1 MLEVTNLA
9 KSYPT
14 PRGPLTILSNL
25 TLSLRP
31 GDAASI
37 VGPSGSGKSTLLYVL
52 GALEPPTAGTVTLDG
67 VNPFALSST
76 ELAVFRNRRVGF
88 VFQDHLLLPQCTVL
102 ENVLIPTLVGERES
116 DAPERARELL
126 DRVGL
131 ADRLDHRPGE
141 LSGGERQR
149 VSLARA
155 LIRRP
160 PLLLCDEPTGNLDR
174 AAGDVVASMLFDLHE
189 RQKTV
194 LLIVTHNIPLPAR
207 QHPNQLCMLPVYAFR
222 TVCLGREHGHD
233 RPFRRWQTGLDRSGD
248 RLARVDGP

>member
-14 PRGPLTILSNL
+14 PRGSLTILSDL

-37 VGPSGSGKSTLLYVL
+37 VGPSGSGKSTLLYLL
-52 GALEPPTAGTVTLDG
+52 GALEPPSAGTVTLDG
-67 VNPFALSST
+67 VNPFALSER

-88 VFQDHLLLPQCTVL
+88 IFQDHLLLPQCTVL
-102 ENVLIPTLVGERES
+102 ENVLIPTLVGESET
-116 DAPERARELL
+116 DAPDRARALL
-126 DRVGL
+126 ERVGL

-160 PLLLCDEPTGNLDR
+160 PLLLCDEPTGNLDH
-174 AAGDVVASMLFDLHE
+174 ASGDVVASMLFDLHE
-189 RQKTV
+189 QQNTI
-194 LLIVTHNIPLPAR
+194 LLIVTHNSALAAR
-207 QHPNQLCMLPVYAFR
+207 CPSRFELV
-222 TVCLGREHGHD
+222 
-233 RPFRRWQTGLDRSGD
+233 GD
-248 RLARVDGP
+248 RLQRVDGAAVSESGDGA

>member
-14 PRGPLTILSNL
+14 PRGSLTILSDL

-37 VGPSGSGKSTLLYVL
+37 VGPSGSGKSTLLYLL
-52 GALEPPTAGTVTLDG
+52 GALEPPSAGTVTLDG
-67 VNPFALSST
+67 VNPFALSER

-88 VFQDHLLLPQCTVL
+88 IFQDHLLLPQCTVL
-102 ENVLIPTLVGERES
+102 ENVLIPTLVGESET
-116 DAPERARELL
+116 DAPDRARALL
-126 DRVGL
+126 ERVGL

-174 AAGDVVASMLFDLHE
+174 ASGDVVASMLFDLHE
-189 RQKTV
+189 QQNTI
-194 LLIVTHNIPLPAR
+194 LLIVTHNSALAAR
-207 QHPNQLCMLPVYAFR
+207 CPSRFELV
-222 TVCLGREHGHD
+222 
-233 RPFRRWQTGLDRSGD
+233 GD
-248 RLARVDGP
+248 RLQRVDGAAVSESGDGA

>member
-14 PRGPLTILSNL
+14 PRGSLTILSDL

-37 VGPSGSGKSTLLYVL
+37 VGPSGSGKSTLLYLL
-52 GALEPPTAGTVTLDG
+52 GALEPPSAGTVTLDG
-67 VNPFALSST
+67 VNPFALSER

-88 VFQDHLLLPQCTVL
+88 IFQDHLLLPQCTVL
-102 ENVLIPTLVGERES
+102 ENVLIPTLVGESET
-116 DAPERARELL
+116 DAPDRARKLL
-126 DRVGL
+126 ERVGL
-131 ADRLDHRPGE
+131 ADRLDHRPSE

-174 AAGDVVASMLFDLHE
+174 ASGDVVASMLFDLHE
-189 RQKTV
+189 QQNTI
-194 LLIVTHNIPLPAR
+194 LLIVTHNSALAAR
-207 QHPNQLCMLPVYAFR
+207 CPSRFELV
-222 TVCLGREHGHD
+222 
-233 RPFRRWQTGLDRSGD
+233 GD
-248 RLARVDGP
+248 RLQRVDGAAVSESGDGA